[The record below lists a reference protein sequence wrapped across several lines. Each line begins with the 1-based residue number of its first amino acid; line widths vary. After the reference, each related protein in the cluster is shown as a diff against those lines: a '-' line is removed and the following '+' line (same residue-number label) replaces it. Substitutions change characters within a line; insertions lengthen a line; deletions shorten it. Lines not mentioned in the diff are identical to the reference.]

1 MGTRILFD
9 LPTVCSVLNTLAL
22 IERFDSIVSV
32 TFQPSTKCRPLI
44 VPKMFRGKPGMSA
57 KLQVPPPEVHIGSMS
72 ENYTRQL
79 ISTFH
84 EGVEEANKK

>member
-1 MGTRILFD
+1 
-9 LPTVCSVLNTLAL
+9 
-22 IERFDSIVSV
+22 
-32 TFQPSTKCRPLI
+32 
-44 VPKMFRGKPGMSA
+44 MFRGKPGMSA